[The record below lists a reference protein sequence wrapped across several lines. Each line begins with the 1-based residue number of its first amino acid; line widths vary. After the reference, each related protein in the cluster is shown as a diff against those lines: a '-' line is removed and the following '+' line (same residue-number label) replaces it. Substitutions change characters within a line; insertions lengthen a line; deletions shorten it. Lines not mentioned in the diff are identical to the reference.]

1 MMTCFNEFGLRQ
13 ELVDAVAALGF
24 TEPTPIQART
34 LETLRETHGDLV
46 ALAQTGTGKT
56 AAFGLPLINRM
67 DMDLRSIQAVVLCP
81 TRELCIQI
89 TRDLNSYGAQIS
101 DLQIASIY
109 GGSSMALQIRQV
121 KRGAQ
126 IVVATPGRLLDLMGR
141 GVVDLSGVTHVVLDE
156 ADEMLNMGFKEA
168 IDDILKETPD
178 SASTWLFSATM
189 PKGVAAIAKSF
200 MSDPVEVTVGKKNS
214 TSARIDHENY
224 VVRPGAQLVAL
235 QRIIDAYPDIYGLV
249 FCRTRHETRQVAE
262 TLLEAGYDADALHGE
277 LSQQQRDLVMQRF
290 RSRRLKLLVATDV
303 AARGI
308 DVDGISHVIH
318 LGLPDEMAAYTHRS
332 GRTARAGKSGK
343 SLVIMNW
350 RDQRKLGL
358 VAVKCGIRFTAC
370 KVPEGDAIC
379 KLKLADMVDKLKAVE
394 VDHEAIGE
402 FLPQVYESFEGLTK
416 EELINKIVSERFSS
430 VAAAYKGAEDINDR
444 GAQPKRPRSD
454 REPSTY
460 SPSPRRERE
469 VSPAGDDRSS
479 GMHRITFNKGTSN
492 RINQGAVIRLVCD
505 RAGITSRQ
513 IGRIDIGKEASY
525 FEVEGDLARHVFHAM
540 KGATLDGQRLFVEM
554 QGGGDS
560 PWRTGRKVNRVV
572 ARRPQGRRAS

>member
-1 MMTCFNEFGLRQ
+1 MSDFEAFGLRQ
-13 ELVDAVAALGF
+13 ELVEAIATLGF
-24 TEPTPIQART
+24 TEPTPIQEKA
-34 LETLRETHGDLV
+34 LAALRETTGDIV

-67 DMDLRSIQAVVLCP
+67 DMKCRSIQAVVLCP

-89 TRDLNSYGAQIS
+89 SKDFLSYGSKIS

-141 GVVDLSGVTHVVLDE
+141 GVVNLSGVTNVVLDE

-168 IDDILKETPD
+168 IDDVLKETPD
-178 SASTWLFSATM
+178 EASTWLFSATM
-189 PKGVAAIAKSF
+189 PKGVAAIAKGF
-200 MSDPVEVTVGKKNS
+200 MSNPTELIAGKKNS
-214 TSARIDHENY
+214 TSSLIEHENY

-235 QRIIDAYPDIYGLV
+235 KRIIDAYPDIYGVV

-262 TLLEAGYDADALHGE
+262 SLLEAGYDADALHGE
-277 LSQQQRDLVMQRF
+277 LSQQQRDVVMQRF
-290 RSRRLKLLVATDV
+290 RNRRLKMLVATDV

-308 DVDGISHVIH
+308 DVEGISHVIH
-318 LGLPDEMAAYTHRS
+318 LGLPDEVAAYTHRS
-332 GRTARAGKSGK
+332 GRTARAGRSGK

-350 RDQRKLGL
+350 RDNRKLGL
-358 VAVKCGIRFTAC
+358 VAARCGVRFTAC

-379 KLKLADMVDKLKAVE
+379 KLKVADMVEKLKQVE
-394 VDHEAIGE
+394 VNHEAIGE
-402 FLPQVYESFEGLTK
+402 YLPSVYESLEGLSK
-416 EELINKIVSERFSS
+416 EELINQIVAERFNTI
-430 VAAAYKGAEDINDR
+430 AAAYKGAEDINDR
-444 GAQPKRPRSD
+444 GAQPRRPRVERPRSD
-454 REPSTY
+454 NAKPSFNG
-460 SPSPRRERE
+460 SRN
-469 VSPAGDDRSS
+469 S
-479 GMHRITFNKGTSN
+479 GMQRITFNKGVSN

-513 IGRIDIGKEASY
+513 IGRVDIGKDASY
-525 FEVEGDLARHVFHAM
+525 FEVEGGVARHVFHAM

-554 QGGGDS
+554 PGGGDS
-560 PWRTGRKVNRVV
+560 ASRGGRNTQSRGG
-572 ARRPQGRRAS
+572 RRPQGRRAS

>member
-1 MMTCFNEFGLRQ
+1 MSTDFQEFGLRQ
-13 ELVDAVAALGF
+13 ELVDAVAAMGF
-24 TEPTPIQART
+24 TEPTPIQEKT
-34 LETLRETHGDLV
+34 LTTLREHVGDVV

-56 AAFGLPLINRM
+56 AAFGLPLLNRIEM
-67 DMDLRSIQAVVLCP
+67 GRRSIQAVVLCP

-89 TRDLNSYGAQIS
+89 SRDFLSYGAKIP

-121 KRGAQ
+121 KRGSQ

-141 GVVDLSGVTHVVLDE
+141 GVVDLSGVTNVVLDE

-168 IDDILKETPD
+168 IDDILKDTPD
-178 SASTWLFSATM
+178 SAATWLFSATM
-189 PKGVAAIAKSF
+189 PKGVAAIARGF
-200 MSDPVEVTVGKKNS
+200 MSDPVEVTAGKKNS

-235 QRIIDAYPDIYGLV
+235 KRIIDAYPDIYGVV

-262 TLLEAGYDADALHGE
+262 SLLEAGYDADALHGE
-277 LSQQQRDLVMQRF
+277 LSQQQRDVVMQRF
-290 RSRRLKLLVATDV
+290 RNRRLKLLVATDV

-308 DVDGISHVIH
+308 DVEGISHVIH
-318 LGLPDEMAAYTHRS
+318 LGLPDEVAAYTHRS
-332 GRTARAGKSGK
+332 GRTARAGRSGK
-343 SLVIMNW
+343 SLVIMSW
-350 RDQRKLGL
+350 RDNRKLGL
-358 VAVKCGIRFTAC
+358 VAARCGVRFTAC
-370 KVPEGDAIC
+370 KVPDGDTIC
-379 KLKLADMVDKLKAVE
+379 KLKVADMVEKLKAVD

-402 FLPQVYESFEGLTK
+402 YLPSVYESLEEMTK
-416 EELINKIVSERFSS
+416 EELINQIIAERFNS

-444 GAQPKRPRSD
+444 GAQPRRPRTD
-454 REPSTY
+454 R
-460 SPSPRRERE
+460 
-469 VSPAGDDRSS
+469 PAKSFGGNRNS
-479 GMHRITFNKGTSN
+479 GMQRITFNKGASN

-513 IGRIDIGKEASY
+513 IGRVDIGKEASY
-525 FEVEGDLARHVFHAM
+525 FEVEGGVARHVFHAM

-560 PWRTGRKVNRVV
+560 PWRGGRKVNHRGG
-572 ARRPQGRRAS
+572 RRPQGRRAS